1 MQTWNAI
8 TGDQHPFGDDLWVTN
23 TALFVNRDIP
33 GIPETYEEQRLASR
47 AVYITGLP
55 FQLTP
60 AQIEDVFRR
69 VATVTACPSLVSLTS
84 GDTFRWVVYE
94 DKEGAAMAVQLAE
107 DEAKMGV
114 GVVRVIQ
121 SLRAGEVYSVLPDKE
136 EDEEEEVEEE
146 DEDKTYDHDKTP
158 TQSEFTFHAHP
169 VPQPHIPS
177 PFVVT
182 ELFSPTVNPPVTPV
196 TPITP
201 ITPVATRHAQTLSV
215 TSSASSN
222 NTSAAGVGLE
232 SAPQSP
238 DGPTAG
244 TPAPAPATD
253 PFVSQTSSWA
263 AIAGRSQPENQIID
277 VQVTK
282 RVRLNPVGRIPSIG
296 SVRSVDA
303 NVEPLEEQKRVILL
317 LNLPNNIHLRDV
329 SDAVREGPLVKIV
342 FGQNDDDKTRYAG
355 IIFQNAGDATR
366 FFEVLQKERRLSR
379 PDRFRF
385 IVDAVIG
392 DPFPVND
399 DIKAMSYPTNAS
411 RRLTIVKARFF
422 FMFKEEHLKRLCEK
436 LVGPDN
442 IQLIW
447 LYNGGNATVVFADV
461 ASAIKVKKELDR
473 RAAMAGKDAGESE
486 IWSGL
491 HTTFSKDPCVIP
503 LDDLKTTL
511 HD

>member
-1 MQTWNAI
+1 MAPSHWNINVFPSPRMQTWNSI
-8 TGDQHPFGDDLWVTN
+8 TGDRYRSGDDLWVTDI
-23 TALFVNRDIP
+23 ALFVDRDIP
-33 GIPETYEEQRLASR
+33 GIPNAYEEQRLANR
-47 AVYITGLP
+47 AVYITGFP
-55 FQLTP
+55 FQLT
-60 AQIEDVFRR
+60 QYQMEEVFSQ
-69 VATVTACPSLVSLTS
+69 VATVTACPSLVSLAS
-84 GDTFRWVVYE
+84 GDTFRWVIYE
-94 DKEGAAMAVQLAE
+94 EKEGAALAVQLAE
-107 DEAKMGV
+107 EEAKRGV
-114 GVVRVIQ
+114 GMVRVIQ
-121 SLRAGEVYSVLPDKE
+121 SLRAGEVYSVLPDEEGGEKE
-136 EDEEEEVEEE
+136 
-146 DEDKTYDHDKTP
+146 TYDDDRTP

-169 VPQPHIPS
+169 TPRQRVPS
-177 PFVVT
+177 PLMVAG
-182 ELFSPTVNPPVTPV
+182 LPPPTADPPVTPV
-196 TPITP
+196 A
-201 ITPVATRHAQTLSV
+201 VRHTR
-215 TSSASSN
+215 SSSIASSITSN
-222 NTSAAGVGLE
+222 DTSAAGVALE
-232 SAPQSP
+232 SAPQSSE
-238 DGPTAG
+238 GPAAG
-244 TPAPAPATD
+244 VPAPAPAAD

-277 VQVTK
+277 VQVT
-282 RVRLNPVGRIPSIG
+282 RRAHANPTSRIPSIG

-303 NVEPLEEQKRVILL
+303 NTEPLEEQKRVILL
-317 LNLPNNIHLRDV
+317 LNLPNNIHLKDV

-355 IIFQNAGDATR
+355 IIFQNACDANR
-366 FFEVLQKERRLSR
+366 FYEVLQKERRLSR

-385 IVDAVIG
+385 IVDVVIG
-392 DPFPVND
+392 DPFPMNE

-436 LVGPDN
+436 LVGPEN

-461 ASAIKVKKELDR
+461 ASAIKIKKELDR
-473 RAAMAGKDAGESE
+473 RAAMAGKDGGESE